1 MKDRVQAVPTG
12 AADIGVQ
19 GQLQEWADIDW
30 RAVKKHV
37 KNLRQRIYRATQKQ
51 QWNKVRSLKKLLLR
65 SYANLLLS
73 VRRVT
78 QENQGKRTAGIDGQR
93 ALTGSERVALV
104 RQMQGYAPWQC
115 QTCQT
120 HLHTQGKQQ
129 TTPLGYSFIN

>member
-12 AADIGVQ
+12 AADIGVK

-65 SYANLLLS
+65 HRLQVKGLRQLS
-73 VRRVT
+73 RAMIQT
-78 QENQGKRTAGIDGQR
+78 QMSRFFAF
-93 ALTGSERVALV
+93 V
-104 RQMQGYAPWQC
+104 
-115 QTCQT
+115 
-120 HLHTQGKQQ
+120 
-129 TTPLGYSFIN
+129 